1 MKKPKPKTGRYTLV
15 KGQFSIQ
22 NKEKPR
28 QGPEPDGDTV
38 RFLPDSVDLV
48 RKLPRFS
55 GRAPDITNGHI
66 NVRYEG
72 IDALETHFQ
81 GEHQNLNF
89 ARAARDLNL
98 KLLGFTGVKF
108 FADLPNVVESVD
120 RDPMPGYVIA
130 NGIES
135 NGRLLGLLFS
145 GASTGHDGE
154 KMFVDESMLSK
165 SGNAKLVEAGLAYVE
180 PYDTMPISL
189 VQVLRSIITEAR
201 GSGKGMWPSESV
213 NTEISSEILSLSALQ
228 ELVMWPKLF
237 RRLDAYFG
245 EGHSGLAG
253 FDAWMRDDKVR
264 RDDSLRLPDGEAGNM
279 HDTYTITGSRLELN
293 FRPEDLLIVPDPPQ

>member
-22 NKEKPR
+22 SKEKPR

-38 RFLPDSVDLV
+38 RFLPESVDLV

-81 GEHQNLNF
+81 GEHQNLSF
-89 ARAARDLNL
+89 AREARDLNL
-98 KLLGFTGVKF
+98 KSLGFTGVKF
-108 FADLPNVVESVD
+108 YADLANVVESVD

-135 NGRLLGLLFS
+135 NGRLLGLLFP
-145 GASTGHDGE
+145 GTSTGHDGE
-154 KMFVDESMLSK
+154 KIFVDESMLPK
-165 SGNAKLVEAGLAYVE
+165 SVNAKLVEAGLAYVE

-189 VQVLRSIITEAR
+189 VQVLRSIITAAL

-213 NTEISSEILSLSALQ
+213 
-228 ELVMWPKLF
+228 
-237 RRLDAYFG
+237 
-245 EGHSGLAG
+245 
-253 FDAWMRDDKVR
+253 
-264 RDDSLRLPDGEAGNM
+264 
-279 HDTYTITGSRLELN
+279 
-293 FRPEDLLIVPDPPQ
+293 